1 MKSNMCDFSQG
12 LQCPRCGYLA
22 KQERTFRVCRTLDE
36 MASHLATVTAKPW
49 IPVPNPM
56 VGDRVA
62 KALAFLGITKER
74 VSKAVGGDCGCAKRQ
89 SGLNHVGGVVA
100 KAVENSLNGAVATFL
115 GPREEEGLEDA
126 FRRQLLISTD
136 TNQGLKDGPC
146 NQATTTSK

>member
-1 MKSNMCDFSQG
+1 MRNEMCDFSQG

-36 MASHLATVTAKPW
+36 MATHLATVTEKPW

-74 VSKAVGGDCGCAKRQ
+74 VSAAVGGDCGCDKRQ
-89 SGLNHVGGVVA
+89 TGLNKIGGVAA
-100 KAVENSLNGAVATFL
+100 KALEVVIDRAVTAVIGDRVQDGA
-115 GPREEEGLEDA
+115 EEAIRLQLLASEDVNEGLKHRTA
-126 FRRQLLISTD
+126 S
-136 TNQGLKDGPC
+136 DGTAKP
-146 NQATTTSK
+146 A